1 MGKFF
6 LKIRLSLLSGQT
18 FSKWSEYCD
27 PATFSYKKTSLF
39 IHSLIII
46 ILFSYIIYILTF
58 NSFVFQTTL
67 YRVFIH
73 GSNKTVTYIFYI
85 KITCNV
91 TYKDS
96 IYASKTIK
104 ALLRFDTINTNNLQ

>member
-1 MGKFF
+1 MIGILRSCYILF
-6 LKIRLSLLSGQT
+6 
-18 FSKWSEYCD
+18 
-27 PATFSYKKTSLF
+27 KKTPLF

-73 GSNKTVTYIFYI
+73 GSNKTVTYIFYL

-104 ALLRFDTINTNNLQ
+104 ALLRFDTINTINLQ